1 MRKIF
6 FFLYFLFYF
15 GPLEIAV
22 WKAIFPTSALQ
33 GVQGGAQGLRA
44 GVPPLREPP
53 RQAVAPGGVH
63 LHQPRL
69 PEVHEGL
76 AGRAGVH
83 AQEGGQLLLV
93 GALQPEPG
101 PGGQGQEDQAGDGG
115 EGPFPPGDL
124 AAEGD
129 CHQAVGDEAV
139 ASFRLQIPPRGM
151 AHLGLWAALPPTLGP
166 GGLTLPSL
174 CGTLG
179 LASLGYHTRDGRQ
192 PRNLPLFSFRT
203 PLRPSLFPPP

>member
-6 FFLYFLFYF
+6 FFLYFFLYF
-15 GPLEIAV
+15 GPPEIAL

-33 GVQGGAQGLRA
+33 GVQGGPQALRA

-53 RQAVAPGGVH
+53 RQAVAPRGVH

-83 AQEGGQLLLV
+83 AQDGGQPLLV
-93 GALQPEPG
+93 RALQPEPG

-115 EGPFPPGDL
+115 EG
-124 AAEGD
+124 
-129 CHQAVGDEAV
+129 
-139 ASFRLQIPPRGM
+139 S
-151 AHLGLWAALPPTLGP
+151 LPTRGP
-166 GGLTLPSL
+166 GRSGRLPS
-174 CGTLG
+174 
-179 LASLGYHTRDGRQ
+179 GYWG
-192 PRNLPLFSFRT
+192 
-203 PLRPSLFPPP
+203 